1 MFAPTV
7 LGLLRLL
14 SAQPGGV
21 SREVV
26 KQQLGGTPP
35 EWVDRAID
43 KLLEAGV
50 IAERDGL
57 VVPLPSLK
65 PLAQKMERLAVRLN
79 RQAQARDQAM
89 ELVKMLFRG
98 P

>member
-7 LGLLRLL
+7 LSLLQLL
-14 SAQPGGV
+14 PAHPGGV
-21 SREVV
+21 SREELHRVLEV
-26 KQQLGGTPP
+26 MPP
-35 EWVDRAID
+35 EWVDRALAW
-43 KLLEAGV
+43 LLEAGV

-57 VVPLPSLK
+57 VVPLPRLK
-65 PLAQKMERLAVRLN
+65 PLAQKMECLATRLN

-89 ELVKMLFRG
+89 ELVKLLFRG